1 VWRTSS
7 VAARRDATNMAVKVS
22 RTAQRLKRHGRVRR
36 KVIGTEARPRLQI
49 FRSLHHTYAFVVDDT
64 KGHTLVAAST
74 REGAVSDG
82 LESRTNIDAASKIG
96 QTIAERAKAKGID
109 KVVFDTS
116 GLKYHGRVAALAAA
130 AREAGLEF

>member
-1 VWRTSS
+1 
-7 VAARRDATNMAVKVS
+7 MAVKVS

-82 LESRTNIDAASKIG
+82 LDSRTNIDAASKIG